1 MKLPRLPRRALALA
15 VLAAFVWGQPASG
28 EGFAPLTLT
37 PAEIRLEADAS
48 RPGGMAIAILAG
60 DMAKPGLYAARIRMP
75 AGLRVEPHFH
85 PENRVVVVLSGTLHI
100 GFGERFEPERLRA
113 MPAGSFFVEP
123 AGVPHFARVGEE
135 DAIVQVSG
143 VGPSG
148 TTYLHP
154 GAPGH

>member
-15 VLAAFVWGQPASG
+15 ALAAFVWGQPAGG
-28 EGFAPLTLT
+28 EGFVPLTLT
-37 PAEIRLEADAS
+37 PAEIHPQADTS
-48 RPGGMAIAILAG
+48 RPGGMAIATLAG

-85 PENRVVVVLSGTLHI
+85 PENRVVAVLSGTLHI

-113 MPAGSFFVEP
+113 MPAGSFFIEP

-135 DAIVQVSG
+135 DAILQVSG

-154 GAPGH
+154 GAAGH